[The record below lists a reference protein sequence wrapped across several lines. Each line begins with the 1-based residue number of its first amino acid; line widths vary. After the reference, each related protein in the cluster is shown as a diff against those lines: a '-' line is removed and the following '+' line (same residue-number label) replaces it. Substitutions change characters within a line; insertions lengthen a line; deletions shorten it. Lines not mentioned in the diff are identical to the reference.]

1 MRLLYST
8 RRGFD
13 SSAMTLSEL
22 GVGYPIGL
30 VSLTRILIA
39 LPSRRSAS
47 PASKSMKLASFAT
60 QDATQYYRRC
70 RTRDLGPL
78 QERQRKQVRRP
89 ALKNQQG
96 RKRIELCRGCNVLS
110 GSQIARATKR
120 WCPLLIGHRSP
131 SASAPP
137 RTKPRDRECGGPN
150 SMKAAGFFSLATSK
164 CPPASSTTPSPRD
177 PFGSD
182 HARAILP
189 RPSTARSIDATTLN
203 ALGSIS
209 STRGGVSWSSKMR
222 PRPSAQ
228 TASIWGS
235 CLGSIE
241 PDNFAML
248 LVCQSIWS
256 PSLRGWENQA
266 IFACRRKASQLRPR
280 HRTPV
285 CGREAARS

>member
-1 MRLLYST
+1 MAAFRRFIHSLCHLFSACLYCMRLLYST

-96 RKRIELCRGCNVLS
+96 RKRIELCRGS
-110 GSQIARATKR
+110 RSTA
-120 WCPLLIGHRSP
+120 PLLNVR
-131 SASAPP
+131 
-137 RTKPRDRECGGPN
+137 
-150 SMKAAGFFSLATSK
+150 
-164 CPPASSTTPSPRD
+164 
-177 PFGSD
+177 FGSKAD
-182 HARAILP
+182 MAGRICDIRFTPKSGHWRA
-189 RPSTARSIDATTLN
+189 
-203 ALGSIS
+203 
-209 STRGGVSWSSKMR
+209 
-222 PRPSAQ
+222 
-228 TASIWGS
+228 
-235 CLGSIE
+235 
-241 PDNFAML
+241 
-248 LVCQSIWS
+248 
-256 PSLRGWENQA
+256 
-266 IFACRRKASQLRPR
+266 
-280 HRTPV
+280 
-285 CGREAARS
+285 